1 MQTLIDKVQ
10 VANTEN
16 IETVG
21 FETLLVVIANGT
33 SGAANYDGTKEE
45 ADKLKNQIIVNLK
58 DNVADQATSNLAD
71 QYMKVRT
78 IAGTKN
84 AILEAVLTKAIVASI
99 TLPENHTSVVNLLT
113 LPANSQV

>member
-84 AILEAVLTKAIVASI
+84 AILEAVLTKAIVASV

>member
-58 DNVADQATSNLAD
+58 DNVADQATSNLDD